1 MNRSALPLLGS
12 PRSRVNQSHHASG
25 KHRSPWCDRADEQA
39 CPYSTS
45 DSRPASLT
53 AAYTLPR
60 KLKSSKRSPA
70 YSREERLAGSRHSR
84 EFRTRVPTN
93 ASARILHPS
102 DAPQPAANLMSEPV
116 DDWTFQR
123 LAVLKRYLCAFTTA
137 AKDRALSTAYIDA
150 FAGADYCADH
160 VADSDRL
167 AGFPT
172 LADAPPKS
180 LLKCSART
188 AVTTEP
194 AFDGYVFI
202 ERNVRRC
209 RVLDALG
216 HEFRHRNI
224 QVRRID
230 ANRELRR
237 ISHLNW
243 STRRA
248 VLFVDAYAANLEWDT
263 IAAVAG
269 TNAIDTWLLFPVGFA
284 PRPSAKASALPPHW
298 RDRLNRLFQTDE
310 WFIDFDAS
318 KHHVDGQMEV
328 LSRYFTVRLKA
339 AFANVSHPRVLR
351 SVSGAPLYLLCFA
364 SAAPGIDGRAAVE
377 LADHLLEIAD
387 S

>member
-1 MNRSALPLLGS
+1 
-12 PRSRVNQSHHASG
+12 
-25 KHRSPWCDRADEQA
+25 
-39 CPYSTS
+39 
-45 DSRPASLT
+45 
-53 AAYTLPR
+53 
-60 KLKSSKRSPA
+60 
-70 YSREERLAGSRHSR
+70 
-84 EFRTRVPTN
+84 
-93 ASARILHPS
+93 
-102 DAPQPAANLMSEPV
+102 MSELV

-150 FAGADYCADH
+150 FAGADYCVDH
-160 VADSDRL
+160 AADSGRL

-188 AVTTEP
+188 ALTTEP

-216 HEFRHRNI
+216 HEFRHRNV

-230 ANRELRR
+230 VNRELRR

-263 IAAVAG
+263 IAAVSRAS
-269 TNAIDTWLLFPVGFA
+269 AIDIWLLFPVGFA
-284 PRPSAKASALPPHW
+284 PQLSAKASALPPHW

-310 WFIDFDAS
+310 WFIDFDAAS
-318 KHHVDGQMEV
+318 HVDGQMEV

-339 AFANVSHPRVLR
+339 AFANVSRPRVMR
-351 SVSGAPLYLLCFA
+351 SASGAPLYLLCFA
-364 SAAPGIDGRAAVE
+364 SAARGIDGRAAVE